1 LQGTN
6 MICFEDIDEERE
18 TLGLS
23 ETAIFSEIKEV
34 YHRLSLKY
42 HPDKCASEPQ
52 KQKNK
57 E

>member
-1 LQGTN
+1 